1 MKHFPKTIVF
11 LLVVLLTWSC
21 TSTKKSTNET
31 QAVSIQGEF
40 LYLNDAAVLNTG
52 TEIYGVVIDKKLTE
66 LDLRTRPLQKDEYD
80 MVQVFVKGIVEKNP
94 NQEGWENVVRI
105 VSIDSVAPS
114 IAQQN
119 SIIKLST
126 E

>member
-1 MKHFPKTIVF
+1 MKLSKTIV
-11 LLVVLLTWSC
+11 LLFVMLGAWSC
-21 TSTKKSTNET
+21 TNSKKSSKET
-31 QAVSIQGEF
+31 QAVSIVGEF

-52 TEIYGVVIDKKLTE
+52 SEIYGVTIDDKLVE

-80 MVQVFVKGIVEKNP
+80 MVQVYITGIIEKNP
-94 NQEGWENVVRI
+94 NQEGWENFVRI

-114 IAQQN
+114 APQQN

-126 E
+126 K